1 MIQLEQ
7 KDKDFAKQISEY
19 KQALDRGREQEKM
32 LRGLLQDEQKHKEE
46 FCQKFE
52 QEKDILLAEKKKVE
66 DSLIEEIN
74 CTIDEK
80 DKELTI
86 QLNELRTTLQNALK
100 QKESEKIRLQVFF
113 DYLKVKLFSNNSF

>member
-113 DYLKVKLFSNNSF
+113 HYLKVKLFCNNSF